1 MSIPVW
7 FRWVRVMRADLLVV
21 GVENI
26 FQACFL
32 LLVIERV
39 IGDFPIEFTHTM
51 STLAMECIKRQKK
64 WNFKVPLISLSRRLY
79 VGHEVRIKISGCV
92 SIQSCSRGGT
102 VHHLWPLLPKWHLR
116 NYPTWWMCQWRN
128 LKLLEFKCS
137 HLFILKHMADIL

>member
-1 MSIPVW
+1 
-7 FRWVRVMRADLLVV
+7 MRADLLVV

-64 WNFKVPLISLSRRLY
+64 
-79 VGHEVRIKISGCV
+79 
-92 SIQSCSRGGT
+92 
-102 VHHLWPLLPKWHLR
+102 
-116 NYPTWWMCQWRN
+116 
-128 LKLLEFKCS
+128 
-137 HLFILKHMADIL
+137 